1 MVRISIFVFHGQLF
15 KWYLFFLILWPGI
28 NVDSHVVLTVFH
40 FVTVNIVKRKVLFQG
55 YTWCG
60 EGRIENRSFPGSRI
74 SACDRFRIP
83 NFLIFSICF
92 SSFHLFIIS
101 VIYYNHSYLFTLKT
115 SDRKLKLC
123 AKSRLPWKQEEGE
136 EKNITDKCFS
146 VSISYCSHYFLS
158 WDYL

>member
-1 MVRISIFVFHGQLF
+1 MVYWQRAGNRWQEYLF
-15 KWYLFFLILWPGI
+15 LFSTASCLRDAFFFLILWPGI

-40 FVTVNIVKRKVLFQG
+40 FVTVNVVKRKVLFHLTY
-55 YTWCG
+55 YTWRG

-101 VIYYNHSYLFTLKT
+101 AVYYNHSYLFTLKT
-115 SDRKLKLC
+115 SDRKL
-123 AKSRLPWKQEEGE
+123 
-136 EKNITDKCFS
+136 
-146 VSISYCSHYFLS
+146 
-158 WDYL
+158 